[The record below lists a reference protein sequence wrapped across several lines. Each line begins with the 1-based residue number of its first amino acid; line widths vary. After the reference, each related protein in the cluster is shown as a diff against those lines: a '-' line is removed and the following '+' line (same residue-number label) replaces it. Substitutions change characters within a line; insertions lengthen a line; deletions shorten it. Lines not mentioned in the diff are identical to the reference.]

1 MSLTTAAVLIMSLWV
16 VAIVIAGM
24 VMVLRPGGVGVR
36 FGQAGGTPADA
47 VSERQE
53 IPLGGEAQVQGN
65 VRGRVSAVLLNP
77 ATVAVEGIQ
86 LGGGLLEGETV
97 PVDAIVDADGQTVT
111 LTDGWPET
119 TGDVDGKFAVMRGN
133 MSVVGAN
140 GKRLGR
146 LRAVCF
152 DQASR
157 IATAL
162 VVGSGGPASD
172 RLVPMARVTEA
183 APERIVTNLPAAE
196 SGKLQTYATDWEIRQ
211 AIASQLAAEG
221 LQRAIR
227 VDVQDQRVRLQ
238 GYVGDRNQAQR
249 VDQSV
254 RGVAGVLAV
263 DSRLMTDDQLAQA
276 VKDAI
281 ARDSAA
287 SAATVNV
294 TARSGVV
301 DITGVA
307 PDRTTLRRID
317 AVTQGIE
324 GAQVVH
330 NMVVV
335 PAGTARAAS

>member
-1 MSLTTAAVLIMSLWV
+1 MSLTTAAVIILSLWV
-16 VAIVIAGM
+16 VAIVIAGA
-24 VMVLRPGGVGVR
+24 VMILRPGGVGVR
-36 FGQAGGTPADA
+36 FAQATATPAES

-53 IPLGGEAQVQGN
+53 IPLGAEAQVLGN
-65 VRGRVSAVLLNP
+65 ARGRVVAVLLNP
-77 ATVAVEGIQ
+77 ASRRVEAIQ

-119 TGDVDGKFAVMRGN
+119 DIDVDGKFAVMRGN
-133 MSVVGAN
+133 MAVVGAN

-152 DQASR
+152 DQAST

-162 VVGSGGPASD
+162 VVGGAD
-172 RLVPMARVTEA
+172 QARLVPMARVTEA

-196 SGKLQTYATDWEIRQ
+196 SSMLQPYATDWDIRQ
-211 AIASQLAAEG
+211 TVASTLAAEG

-227 VDVQDQRVRLQ
+227 VDVQDQRVRLR
-238 GYVGDRNQAQR
+238 GYVDDQKQAQR
-249 VDQSV
+249 VEESV
-254 RGVAGVLAV
+254 RAVPGVLAV
-263 DSRLMTDDQLAQA
+263 DSHLTTDDQLAQA

-287 SAATVNV
+287 KAATVDV
-294 TARSGVV
+294 IARSGVV

-307 PDRTTLRRID
+307 PDRPTVRRID

-335 PAGTARAAS
+335 RAGTARAAS